1 MRTHTGPALNGMMV
15 IAVAS
20 VMPHT
25 GLPIKTARRLGWIV
39 VADGLDQ
46 L

>member
-1 MRTHTGPALNGMMV
+1 MMV